1 MISGK
6 HKIEVMVID
15 CSKFMLA
22 HIEKLVFTKWG
33 LSPVKTI
40 SLLFIGR
47 GCARESKRYVRIN
60 RTGKD
65 CIIDFRN

>member
-15 CSKFMLA
+15 CSKFMLT
-22 HIEKLVFTKWG
+22 HIEKLKWG
-33 LSPVKTI
+33 LSPVKTN
-40 SLLFIGR
+40 SFLFLGR
-47 GCARESKRYVRIN
+47 GCTRESKRYVRIN